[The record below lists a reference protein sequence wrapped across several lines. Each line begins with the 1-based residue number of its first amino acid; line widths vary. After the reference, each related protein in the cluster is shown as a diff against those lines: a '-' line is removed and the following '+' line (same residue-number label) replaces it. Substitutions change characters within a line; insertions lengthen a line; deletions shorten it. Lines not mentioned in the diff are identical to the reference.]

1 MIELVNCH
9 DGTNTRNERSQ
20 VAGSV
25 TTERTIDMTGGAAD
39 DLGGLSLKMV
49 TNASKLDK
57 MVSPLE
63 SFWFDVENTST
74 GSSKTATVEIVSS
87 ASLYNDEI
95 WLLLE
100 YMGTAGNTLA
110 SFVDSKPVTP
120 LTAAV
125 AVATSTASWNSSPAT
140 PVYQHLQVTFTPQR
154 AGRVRGRVML
164 GKAST
169 TVYVDPN
176 IVIT

>member
-1 MIELVNCH
+1 
-9 DGTNTRNERSQ
+9 
-20 VAGSV
+20 
-25 TTERTIDMTGGAAD
+25 
-39 DLGGLSLKMV
+39 
-49 TNASKLDK
+49 
-57 MVSPLE
+57 
-63 SFWFDVENTST
+63 VENTTT

-87 ASLYNDEI
+87 ASLNNDDI

-100 YMGTAGNTLA
+100 YMGTVGSQLA
-110 SFVDSKPVTP
+110 SFVDSNPVTP

-125 AVATSTASWNSSPAT
+125 VVTTSTASWNSSPAT
-140 PVYQHLQVTFTPQR
+140 PVYQKLQVTFTPQR

>member
-1 MIELVNCH
+1 MLS
-9 DGTNTRNERSQ
+9 DLRNERYT
-20 VAGSV
+20 AGGSTV
-25 TTERTIDMTGGAAD
+25 TERTITLTGGAAD
-39 DLGGLSLKMV
+39 DVGSFSLKMV
-49 TNASKLDK
+49 SGSARIDK
-57 MVSPLE
+57 WVGPIM
-63 SFWFDVENTST
+63 SFWLDVENTST

-87 ASLYNDEI
+87 ASLNNDDI

-100 YMGTAGNTLA
+100 YMGTAGSQLA
-110 SFVDSKPVTP
+110 SFVDSNPVTP

-125 AVATSTASWNSSPAT
+125 AVTTSTAPWNSSPAT
-140 PVYQHLQVTFTPQR
+140 PVYQKLQVTFTPQR

-169 TVYVDPN
+169 TVYVDPT